1 MFKKGYR
8 RSEEKTGP
16 RNMAECW
23 TLGRKGHRW
32 WEELRSS
39 EERGL
44 KVYSQLSGAL
54 DYNAEQ
60 VLAPHISTKST
71 VHGYPVQM
79 VSVANQEKELL
90 LLSASF
96 AKLSSCNLPGCE
108 EERERVRAHWFVSS
122 PILSPPYYFS
132 HIHFKSFVFIGR
144 KDIPAQVAITLHII
158 R

>member
-8 RSEEKTGP
+8 RSEEKMGP

-23 TLGRKGHRW
+23 TLGRKGHRR

-44 KVYSQLSGAL
+44 KFYSQLSGAL
-54 DYNAEQ
+54 DHNASQ
-60 VLAPHISTKST
+60 VPAPHTSTKST

-79 VSVANQEKELL
+79 VAVANQEKELL

-96 AKLSSCNLPGCE
+96 AKLSTCNLPGRE

-122 PILSPPYYFS
+122 PSS
-132 HIHFKSFVFIGR
+132 H
-144 KDIPAQVAITLHII
+144 LHII
-158 R
+158 FPIFISRALYL